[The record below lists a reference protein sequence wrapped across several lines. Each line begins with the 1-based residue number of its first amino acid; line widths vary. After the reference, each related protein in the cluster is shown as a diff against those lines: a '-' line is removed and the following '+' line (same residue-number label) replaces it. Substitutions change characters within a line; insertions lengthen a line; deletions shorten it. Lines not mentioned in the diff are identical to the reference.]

1 RVVDQE
7 LRARVAG
14 ASAVQEEARPTQDR
28 VVAASVRH
36 RAGTAEQLC
45 LAGDEDPASLAR
57 HIDAL
62 GGEVLR
68 RQAPTLDPT
77 AEDPQP
83 ARVEV
88 DAAHDQSGERIRV
101 VRTE

>member
-1 RVVDQE
+1 AAQRLLLSADRVVGEDDGELVRRLETLGFSAALERHVRVVDQE
-7 LRARVAG
+7 LRARVPG

-36 RAGTAEQLC
+36 WAGTAEQLC

-62 GGEVLR
+62 GGEV
-68 RQAPTLDPT
+68 
-77 AEDPQP
+77 
-83 ARVEV
+83 
-88 DAAHDQSGERIRV
+88 
-101 VRTE
+101 